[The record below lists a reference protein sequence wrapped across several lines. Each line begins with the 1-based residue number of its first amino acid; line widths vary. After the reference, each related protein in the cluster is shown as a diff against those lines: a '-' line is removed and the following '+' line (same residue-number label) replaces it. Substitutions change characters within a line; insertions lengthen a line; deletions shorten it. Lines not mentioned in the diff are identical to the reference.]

1 MSILNAWLFGPPA
14 GATLFT
20 HPYSIEEMAD
30 QAEQVV
36 VGEVLATRTE
46 VRGGSPWTVATVM
59 VDVTLRGEHEI
70 LVEAA
75 WPGGQMGDIEL
86 VVAGS
91 PRVVSGEQAVVF
103 LGDEGGVVGLSQGV
117 LHVQDGVAW
126 RDLSHLGFLEGAPEG
141 PEAYSLEELFALI
154 H

>member
-20 HPYSIEEMAD
+20 HPYTIEELAERS
-30 QAEQVV
+30 EQVV
-36 VGEVLATRTE
+36 VGEVLATRSE

-59 VDVTLRGEHEI
+59 VEATLVGEPQI

-91 PRVVSGEQAVVF
+91 PRMHAGQDTVVF
-103 LGDEGGVVGLSQGV
+103 LGAEGRVVGLSQGV
-117 LHVQDGVAW
+117 LHVEDGVAW
-126 RDLSHLGFLEGAPEG
+126 RDLSHLGFVEGTPEG
-141 PEAYSLEELFALI
+141 PEAYSLEELFALVK
-154 H
+154 